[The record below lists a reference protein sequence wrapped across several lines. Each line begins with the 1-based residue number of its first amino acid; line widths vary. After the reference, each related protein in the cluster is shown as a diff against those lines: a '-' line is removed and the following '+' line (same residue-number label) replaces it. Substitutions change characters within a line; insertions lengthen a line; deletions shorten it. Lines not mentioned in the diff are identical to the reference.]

1 MGDRPIRFSA
11 DLYNVA
17 WPFVS
22 KDVARRYFTGVLVEP
37 HPKSGVLLVAT
48 DGHAL
53 ICIHDL
59 SGSAEKQAII
69 KLEPDRA
76 RNLASGSSIVVD
88 DGSATIEHD
97 GQPLN
102 LFDDADLE
110 IDGEFP
116 NWRRAIPQHGD
127 PVGGSIVAPH
137 LLARMA
143 HVGESLDAKAMQIV
157 FAEKD
162 GPGLVLWRSVDHAF
176 GVVMPMGWDKTFE
189 LPAFWRDDLKA
200 RWA

>member
-1 MGDRPIRFSA
+1 M
-11 DLYNVA
+11 
-17 WPFVS
+17 S
-22 KDVARRYFTGVLVEP
+22 KDVARHYFTGVLVEP

-59 SGSAEKQAII
+59 SGSAEKQVII

-110 IDGEFP
+110 IDGKFP
-116 NWRRAIPQHGD
+116 NWRRGVPQHGD

-143 HVGESLDAKAMQIV
+143 RVGESLDAKAMQIV

-176 GVVMPMGWDKTFE
+176 GVVMPIRSGKTFE

-200 RWA
+200 REQ